1 MLFFFCLL
9 IQTCIYH
16 YRGKFAM
23 ESKKSCRCKIIWESP
38 ESSYPFLWQT
48 SVYICISYP
57 HLCHRMQG
65 CSWEY
70 KIFQLTFNQEC
81 EEHIDFP
88 VIEFSTLRKFLFFF
102 KNSFN
107 AWLILESHLP
117 FCCKECCAFW
127 LIISAS
133 DVRIAIVC
141 SCWQF
146 MN

>member
-48 SVYICISYP
+48 SVYIYINYP

-70 KIFQLTFNQEC
+70 EIFQLTFNQEC
-81 EEHIDFP
+81 EEHSDFP
-88 VIEFSTLRKFLFFF
+88 VIEFSTLRKFLFFLKF
-102 KNSFN
+102 IQCMIDPWKSYSRVFVVRN
-107 AWLILESHLP
+107 AVH
-117 FCCKECCAFW
+117 
-127 LIISAS
+127 S
-133 DVRIAIVC
+133 DKL
-141 SCWQF
+141 
-146 MN
+146 